1 MPRRVSLMVALVAI
15 IFATPTFAL
24 DEIVKPKTFTFGE
37 PPNEFVFEN
46 GQKLGP
52 ITVVYEAYGK
62 LDPDGR
68 NAILLL
74 HGQGGTAHA
83 AGRHTPDGRP
93 GWWDGVIGPGKPF
106 DTDKYF
112 VISPNALAGGHRDK
126 KLGTG
131 TTGPHSINPKTGKP
145 YGLTFPAFTIRDLV
159 RVHMELLKGLG
170 VKHLV
175 AVSGIS
181 QGGYSSLEF
190 ICTFPDFVDGAIPV
204 VARARSS
211 PQHMARHFMQ
221 RNVVMNDPDWQGGNY
236 YGTGRY
242 PQKGMALASVAS
254 SMSYNNSPTWYENNM
269 EDADPAKPAYV
280 DHKNLFKMEKE
291 LLDNAMR
298 GSESGLDAND
308 YLYQSWAVS
317 RQNVGWKRGDYS
329 RGYLANEADGL
340 KLVKAAVLMLPSRTD
355 DSMRPH
361 FAKEVVDILRSLGKR
376 AELHVI
382 DSERGH
388 GGGTEYY
395 QIIPVITKFIN
406 SLPGAK
412 RDKTTTQGTAR

>member
-1 MPRRVSLMVALVAI
+1 MQRRVSLMVALAAIVVALP
-15 IFATPTFAL
+15 ALAL
-24 DEIVKPKTFTFGE
+24 DEIVAPKTYTLPE
-37 PPNEFVFEN
+37 PFVFEN
-46 GQKLGP
+46 GQTLPGP
-52 ITVVYEAYGK
+52 ITVVYETYGR

-68 NAILLL
+68 NAILVL

-93 GWWDGVIGPGKPF
+93 GWWDGAIGPGKPF
-106 DTDKYF
+106 DTTKYF
-112 VISPNALAGGHRDK
+112 VVAPNALAGGHRDK
-126 KLGTG
+126 KLGSG

-211 PQHMARHFMQ
+211 PQHMARHFLQ
-221 RNVVMNDPDWQGGNY
+221 RNIVMNDPDWQGGNY
-236 YGTGRY
+236 YETGRY
-242 PQKGMALASVAS
+242 PERAMALASMTS

-269 EDADPAKPAYV
+269 EEADPGNSAYAN
-280 DHKNLFKMEKE
+280 HKNLFKMEKE
-291 LLDNAMR
+291 LIEGALR
-298 GSESGLDAND
+298 GAKTGLDAND

-340 KLVKAAVLMLPSRTD
+340 KHVKAAVLMLPSKTD

-361 FAKEVVDILRSLGKR
+361 FAKEVVDILRSMGKR

-382 DSERGH
+382 DSDRGH
-388 GGGTEYY
+388 GGGTDYY
-395 QIIPVITKFIN
+395 QVVPVMKKFID

-412 RDKTTTQGTAR
+412 RDKAPTPEGGAR

>member
-1 MPRRVSLMVALVAI
+1 MQRRVSLMVAVLAMGVALP
-15 IFATPTFAL
+15 ASGL
-24 DEIVKPKTFTFGE
+24 DEIVTPKTFTL
-37 PPNEFVFEN
+37 PNEFVFEN
-46 GQKLGP
+46 GQKLAG
-52 ITVVYEAYGK
+52 ITVVYETYGT

-68 NAILLL
+68 NAILVL

-83 AGRHTPDGRP
+83 AGRHKPDGP
-93 GWWDGVIGPGKPF
+93 LGWWDGVIGPGKPF
-106 DTDKYF
+106 DTNKYF
-112 VISPNALAGGHRDK
+112 VVAPNALAGGHRDK
-126 KLGTG
+126 KPGTG

-145 YGLTFPAFTIRDLV
+145 YGLTFPVFTIRDLV
-159 RVHMELLKGLG
+159 RVHLELLKGIG
-170 VKHLV
+170 VTHLV
-175 AVSGIS
+175 TVSGIS
-181 QGGYSSLEF
+181 QGGYSALEF

-211 PQHMARHFMQ
+211 PQHMARHFLQ

-242 PQKGMALASVAS
+242 PERGMALASIGS
-254 SMSYNNSPTWYENNM
+254 SMSYNNSPRWYENNM
-269 EDADPAKPAYV
+269 EDADPAGSAYV

-291 LLDNAMR
+291 LMDNATR
-298 GSESGLDAND
+298 GAKSGLDAND

-340 KLVKAAVLMLPSRTD
+340 KNVKAAVLMLPSKTD
-355 DSMRPH
+355 DSMRPQ
-361 FAKEVVDILRSLGKR
+361 FAKEVVDILRSMGKR
-376 AELHVI
+376 AELHII

-395 QIIPVITKFIN
+395 QIIPVMTKFIE

-412 RDKTTTQGTAR
+412 RDKPTTSSRGVQ